1 MVRGGHKRPRGA
13 NRHGPGVRR
22 TRASDAVGALID
34 RLLNG
39 VLIVDSTL
47 RPLYAN
53 RELLRLLGLPDAEPL
68 LQPGGLGRFLPED
81 NRQILLDMTNRLL
94 SRQSL
99 RATQRLEVVRAD
111 KSTLWLDFSAA
122 LARWADRDVVQI
134 AVLDAT
140 ERVTHESELEFNRAQ
155 LENQAVELVALA
167 EDLNAEREQL
177 EAARQ
182 DADEG
187 QRFLQTLIAT
197 IPNPFFHQDLEG
209 KVRGCNA
216 AFAALHGRV
225 HRTDLFGLAVRD
237 LSDPAFASRTEKL
250 DAELLAKGGNVFY
263 EAVSVDAEGRARTM
277 IYNKAVLTDAAGQ
290 AVGLVAV
297 ITDITEQKRME
308 EALRRLATTDPL
320 TGALNRRA
328 FMDAARR
335 DLALAQRHGEPLTVA
350 LADIDHFK
358 RVNDLHGHATGDEA
372 LKQFVG
378 TVQGALRASDVLG
391 RMGGEEFALILPH
404 TALASAMLL
413 AERLRQTLAT
423 LRVRGPSG
431 EVDFTVSIGLAELG
445 THGTTIDTLLQAAD
459 EALYRAKSA
468 GRNRVIAA

>member
-1 MVRGGHKRPRGA
+1 MGE
-13 NRHGPGVRR
+13 
-22 TRASDAVGALID
+22 LID

-53 RELLRLLGLPDAEPL
+53 REFLRLLGLPDADTL
-68 LQPGGLGRFLPED
+68 LRPAGLERFLPED
-81 NRQILLDMTNRLL
+81 NRQVLLDMTHRLF
-94 SRQSL
+94 SHQSQ
-99 RATQRLEVVRAD
+99 RASQRLEVVRAD
-111 KSTLWLDFSAA
+111 NATLWLDFSAA
-122 LARWADRDVVQI
+122 LGRWAERDVVQI
-134 AVLDAT
+134 AVVDAT

-177 EAARQ
+177 ETARL

-187 QRFLQTLIAT
+187 RRFLQTLIAT

-209 KVRGCNA
+209 RIRGCNA
-216 AFAALHGRV
+216 AFAALHGRD
-225 HRTDLFGLAVRD
+225 HRTDMFGLTVAD
-237 LSDPAFASRTEKL
+237 LTDAAFSSRTERL
-250 DAELLAKGGNVFY
+250 DAELMAKGGNVSY
-263 EAVSVDAEGRARTM
+263 EAVFADAEGRARTM

-328 FMDAARR
+328 FMEAARR
-335 DLALAQRHGEPLTVA
+335 DLALAQRHGEPVTVA

-358 RVNDLHGHATGDEA
+358 RVNDQHGHATGDEA
-372 LKQFVG
+372 LKTFVA
-378 TVQGALRASDVLG
+378 TVHGALRASDVLG

-413 AERLRQTLAT
+413 ADRLRQTLAN
-423 LRVRGPSG
+423 LRVPCPSG
-431 EVDFTVSIGLAELG
+431 EVEFTVSIGLAELG